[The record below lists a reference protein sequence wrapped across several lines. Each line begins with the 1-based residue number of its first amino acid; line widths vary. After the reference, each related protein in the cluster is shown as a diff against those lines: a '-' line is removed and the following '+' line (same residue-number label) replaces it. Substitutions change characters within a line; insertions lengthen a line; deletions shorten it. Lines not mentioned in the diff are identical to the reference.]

1 MIWTDFVQ
9 VYTNYKLLITH
20 LWAIEG
26 EAEWLVFL
34 GNIYVLWITIYIGM
48 EIVIILEIIPIFAVE
63 STAKS
68 DDKE

>member
-1 MIWTDFVQ
+1 MGAGPILFAK
-9 VYTNYKLLITH
+9 NK
-20 LWAIEG
+20 
-26 EAEWLVFL
+26 VF
-34 GNIYVLWITIYIGM
+34 GM